1 MLYIPIMPLLHVSVR
16 GTMRDMTSTALANAI
31 ESFTHTRGYLAAATM
46 GLPPRAAVTALAEE
60 LQRWS
65 AAESEPMDYG
75 DIVERTRAHYAK
87 LVGVNASRVAI
98 GSQTSVLA
106 SVIACSLPA
115 GSEVVCVTSDFTS
128 IVFPFLQQQGLTVR
142 SVPLAELAEAVSD
155 TTNLVVFS
163 LIQSCNGAV
172 ADVEAITRAA
182 ARHGARTLCDVTQA
196 AGVHPVDASRFDA
209 TVCHAYKWL
218 CAPRGVAF
226 LTISEDFA
234 EHITPVQAGWYA
246 GEDIW
251 CSVYG
256 PDMTLATDARQ
267 FDVSPAW
274 QAWVGAEHSIELF
287 ANIDIAEVWEH
298 SIRLGNM
305 LCDALGIE
313 QQDRAIV
320 TWPDESGADL
330 VKLEAAGITASGRAG
345 RLRAAFHL
353 WNTDDDVAAVIA
365 ALRA

>member
-1 MLYIPIMPLLHVSVR
+1 
-16 GTMRDMTSTALANAI
+16 MTSTALANAM
-31 ESFTHTRGYLAAATM
+31 ESFTNTSGYLAAATM
-46 GLPPRAAVTALAEE
+46 GLPPQATVAALSDE

-65 AAESEPMDYG
+65 SAASNPMDYG
-75 DIVERTRAHYAK
+75 EIVERTRAHYSR
-87 LVGVNASRVAI
+87 LVGVSADRVAI

-106 SVIACSLPA
+106 SLIACSLPA
-115 GSEVVCVTSDFTS
+115 GSEVVCIESDFTS
-128 IVFPFLQQQGLTVR
+128 IVFPFLQHSELTVR
-142 SVPLAELAEAVSD
+142 SVRLTDLAEAITDS
-155 TTNLVVFS
+155 TALVVFS

-172 ADVEAITRAA
+172 ADVDAITAAA
-182 ARHGARTLCDVTQA
+182 ARHGVRTLCDVTQA
-196 AGVHPVDASRFDA
+196 AGVYPVDAGLFDA

-234 EHITPVQAGWYA
+234 QHIAPVHAGWYA
-246 GEDIW
+246 GDDVW
-251 CSVYG
+251 GSVYG
-256 PDMTLATDARQ
+256 PAMNLAKDARK

-287 ANIDIAEVWEH
+287 ANLDIAEVWSH
-298 SIRLGNM
+298 STTLANN

-313 QQDRAIV
+313 QQNQAIV

-330 VKLEAAGITASGRAG
+330 AKLNASGITASVRAG

-353 WNTDDDVAAVIA
+353 WNTEDDVTAVIA
-365 ALRA
+365 ALRV